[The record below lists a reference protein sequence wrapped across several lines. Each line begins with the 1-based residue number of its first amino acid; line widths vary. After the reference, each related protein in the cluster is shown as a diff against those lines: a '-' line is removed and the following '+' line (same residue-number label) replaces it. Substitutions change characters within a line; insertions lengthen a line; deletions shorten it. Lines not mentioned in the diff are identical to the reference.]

1 MHRVTTGGST
11 VQVGVSVSARRGR
24 RATAAV
30 IGMTMAAGVAGCSD
44 GGLTDGRDAVKLS
57 LTPGDGTGSLR
68 PDSSIAVQAQNGTI
82 ENVTVTTKGEQ
93 VEGGLNTDRTRW
105 QSRWTLDPATKYSV
119 TATALGR
126 DGKTQTVTSRF
137 TTAKVKRSVETTVE
151 APSAKETVGVG
162 MPVILNFDKEVGD
175 RAAVERALEIRSSK
189 PVEGAWHWFNDQR
202 VVFRTRKYWP
212 RHTKVSFRAH
222 LSGVRFA
229 GGVYGTDN
237 QNIDFSIG
245 DEHIIKASEN
255 SHQMWVKVNDK
266 LKRTIPVSM
275 GRGGITKYITTN
287 GDHLTMDKG
296 SPVIMDSSTVG
307 CGPGCPGY
315 YRQTVY
321 SAVRISDSGEY
332 VHSAPWSV
340 GSQGNSNV
348 SHGCV
353 NISPSNAS
361 WFYDLVYRGD
371 PLEITGSARELEP
384 ENGWGFWQLGWEDW
398 VKGSALKQSLL
409 VGPQGATPA
418 PPAASA
424 PPAQAVPP
432 APAPKPTDTTPA
444 PKPTDTTPAPKPTDA
459 SGG

>member
-1 MHRVTTGGST
+1 MSGGLT
-11 VQVGVSVSARRGR
+11 VQVGVSVTAGRER

-30 IGMTMAAGVAGCSD
+30 IAMTMAAGVAGCSD

-57 LTPGDGTGSLR
+57 VSPGDGTASLR
-68 PDSSIAVQAQNGTI
+68 PDSAIGIQAQNGTI
-82 ENVTVTTKGEQ
+82 ENVTVSTGGEE
-93 VEGGLNTDRTRW
+93 VEGDLNADRTGWR
-105 QSRWTLDPATKYSV
+105 SRWTLDPASKYKV

-137 TTAKVKRSVETTVE
+137 TTAKPKKAMATTVE
-151 APSAKETVGVG
+151 APSHKETVGVG
-162 MPVILNFDKEVGD
+162 MPIILNFDEEVAD
-175 RAAVERALEIRSSK
+175 RAAVERALELRSSK
-189 PVEGAWHWFNDQR
+189 AVEGAWHWFDDQR

-212 RHTKVSFRAH
+212 RHTQVSFRAH

-229 GGVYGTDN
+229 GGLYGTDDKN
-237 QNIDFSIG
+237 LDFRVG

-255 SHQMWVKVNDK
+255 SHQMWVRVNGR

-275 GRGGITKYITTN
+275 GMGGVRKYITTN

-353 NISPSNAS
+353 NISPGNAS

-371 PLEITGSARELEP
+371 PVKITGTARELEP
-384 ENGWGFWQLGWEDW
+384 ENGWGFWQLDW
-398 VKGSALKQSLL
+398 ADWAKGSALKQTLH
-409 VGPQGATPA
+409 VGPRGANP
-418 PPAASA
+418 
-424 PPAQAVPP
+424 VPLSP
-432 APAPKPTDTTPA
+432 KTSPAPKPTTSPSSSGG
-444 PKPTDTTPAPKPTDA
+444 PLTDTAPTSTGTRPAQP
-459 SGG
+459 G